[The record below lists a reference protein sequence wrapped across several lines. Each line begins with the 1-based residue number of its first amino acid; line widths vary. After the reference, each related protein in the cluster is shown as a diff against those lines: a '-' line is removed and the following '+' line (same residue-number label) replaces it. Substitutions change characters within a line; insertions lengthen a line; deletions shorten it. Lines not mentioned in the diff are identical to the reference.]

1 MPILL
6 RTFLIIGAVIAFI
19 FVANRVHKSKILMGD
34 AIFWVLLALLL
45 VILAVF
51 PGIAFF
57 FSGLLGFISPSNF
70 VFLLVMVL
78 LMAKVFA
85 NSSEISMLK
94 YRVNEL
100 AQENALLEQQL
111 RNEKEKIKRLSCLLC
126 PKA

>member
-78 LMAKVFA
+78 LMAKAFA

-111 RNEKEKIKRLSCLLC
+111 RNEKEK
-126 PKA
+126 

>member
-6 RTFLIIGAVIAFI
+6 RAFLIIGAVIAFI

-70 VFLLVMVL
+70 VFLLVTVL

-94 YRVNEL
+94 HRVNEL

-111 RNEKEKIKRLSCLLC
+111 RNEKDK
-126 PKA
+126 

>member
-6 RTFLIIGAVIAFI
+6 RAFLIIGVVIAFI

-70 VFLLVMVL
+70 VFLLVMIL
-78 LMAKVFA
+78 LTAKVFA

-111 RNEKEKIKRLSCLLC
+111 RNEKEK
-126 PKA
+126 

>member
-6 RTFLIIGAVIAFI
+6 RAFLIIGAVIAFI

-94 YRVNEL
+94 CRVNEL

-111 RNEKEKIKRLSCLLC
+111 RNEKEK
-126 PKA
+126 

>member
-6 RTFLIIGAVIAFI
+6 RAFLIIGAVIAFI

-85 NSSEISMLK
+85 NSSEISILK

-111 RNEKEKIKRLSCLLC
+111 RNEKEK
-126 PKA
+126 